1 MELVRAV
8 NAKLATLAL
17 EPIADASVGPSV
29 CEGRTGLDHIGSATL
44 AGLGELAG
52 GGSPHLHLL
61 HLNPYRLVYV
71 PRPLDRPAVLDHH
84 ENLGGRETA
93 ILMGASAGLRDE
105 LLGLAPSLG
114 IPLEGGALSDEV
126 AKKIDDLRPLHEGE
140 DDWHLIEKHALRV
153 APDARSRAALDPQRR
168 PDRPRRLATRTGQ
181 PRVMGRRRPPRTRP
195 ADLVARIELGQRAA
209 TRAASAMLPAIPE
222 LATMMPRS
230 STGSVTP
237 ARPSTRAPTSRPRSA
252 NEVAPTRGASR
263 GSS

>member
-1 MELVRAV
+1 MSIGVFLTIEGSYVPSARGEAMELVRAV

-140 DDWHLIEKHALRV
+140 DDWHLIENT
-153 APDARSRAALDPQRR
+153 RSAWLLMHEAALLSIRKDVPIS
-168 PDRPRRLATRTGQ
+168 LAG
-181 PRVMGRRRPPRTRP
+181 
-195 ADLVARIELGQRAA
+195 
-209 TRAASAMLPAIPE
+209 
-222 LATMMPRS
+222 
-230 STGSVTP
+230 
-237 ARPSTRAPTSRPRSA
+237 
-252 NEVAPTRGASR
+252 
-263 GSS
+263 